1 MFDWSLA
8 RIVLLGFVISLSS
21 TAVGATLIVGLG
33 GWLATRER
41 IHLPFS
47 DRLRRDHELQVFAAL
62 LSCFGLAF
70 LTGMLQL
77 STALGAF
84 IGGMLVATARETDW
98 VQHNLEPF
106 RTLFVALFFVS
117 VGLMIDPVFIAN
129 HWREIGLLVV
139 AVLITNTFVNAG
151 ILRSLD
157 ISWRR
162 SLLAGAMLSQIG
174 EFSFI
179 LAAAGRQADI
189 ITDYAYQ
196 TTIAVISISLA
207 LSAPWIAL
215 VRRRV
220 DRRPQP
226 MEN

>member
-1 MFDWSLA
+1 
-8 RIVLLGFVISLSS
+8 
-21 TAVGATLIVGLG
+21 
-33 GWLATRER
+33 
-41 IHLPFS
+41 
-47 DRLRRDHELQVFAAL
+47 
-62 LSCFGLAF
+62 
-70 LTGMLQL
+70 
-77 STALGAF
+77 
-84 IGGMLVATARETDW
+84 
-98 VQHNLEPF
+98 
-106 RTLFVALFFVS
+106 
-117 VGLMIDPVFIAN
+117 MIDPVFIAN